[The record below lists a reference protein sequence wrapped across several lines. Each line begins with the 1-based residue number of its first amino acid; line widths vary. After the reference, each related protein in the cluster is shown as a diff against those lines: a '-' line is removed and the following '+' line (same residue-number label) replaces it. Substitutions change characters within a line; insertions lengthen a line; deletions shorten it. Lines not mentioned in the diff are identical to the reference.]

1 MKHLIRLNGNFFTDI
16 LYQLTDMLA
25 NIANI

>member
-1 MKHLIRLNGNFFTDI
+1 MKHLIHLNENFFTDI
-16 LYQLTDMLA
+16 LYQLTEMLA